1 MRVQFRRLV
10 GVSDGLPRRF
20 LAILESGRQ
29 TPIVKLHEIQRSIV
43 WVISSH
49 EVVHLLRVLLDHV
62 MPRIAFVPLAWVVQV
77 VVGLHGRRLRL
88 ESS

>member
-1 MRVQFRRLV
+1 MCVQSRRLV
-10 GVSDGLPRRF
+10 GVSDGLPHRF

-29 TPIVKLHEIQRSIV
+29 TPIVKLHEVQGRIV

-62 MPRIAFVPLAWVVQV
+62 MPRVAFVPLAWIVQV
-77 VVGLHGRRLRL
+77 VVGLHGRSLRL